1 MCRISQRPREIFKT
15 ANKAVQKETPW
26 IEVPIRLYLEDNM
39 AFADSIKG
47 FPIVKVIPLKVYEA
61 EKKRAEKA
69 TFAAMVEDVLVYV
82 KDIESIWISDH
93 NAPEL
98 KDKFGILHNQLESLK
113 KRCEGANNDM

>member
-1 MCRISQRPREIFKT
+1 VPYLSTSPREIFKT

-69 TFAAMVEDVLVYV
+69 TFAAMVEDVLVSV

-98 KDKFGILHNQLESLK
+98 KDKFGKLHNQLESLK

>member
-1 MCRISQRPREIFKT
+1 
-15 ANKAVQKETPW
+15 
-26 IEVPIRLYLEDNM
+26 M

-69 TFAAMVEDVLVYV
+69 TFAAMVEDVLVSV

-98 KDKFGILHNQLESLK
+98 KDKFGKLHNQLESLK